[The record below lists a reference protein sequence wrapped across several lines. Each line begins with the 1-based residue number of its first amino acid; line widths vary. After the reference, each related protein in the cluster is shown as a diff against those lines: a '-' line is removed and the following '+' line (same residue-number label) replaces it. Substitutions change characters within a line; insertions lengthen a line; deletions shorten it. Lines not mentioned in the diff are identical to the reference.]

1 MSCRTDGT
9 RTAHRRTRLYARTAS
24 NRSEE
29 SRKTETGCFTDVDV
43 EVETESGCF
52 TDVDAEV
59 ETETGCFTDVDA
71 EVERQRQDVLLT
83 LMLK

>member
-1 MSCRTDGT
+1 M
-9 RTAHRRTRLYARTAS
+9 L
-24 NRSEE
+24 E
-29 SRKTETGCFTDVDV
+29 TET
-43 EVETESGCF
+43 GCF

>member
-1 MSCRTDGT
+1 M
-9 RTAHRRTRLYARTAS
+9 L
-24 NRSEE
+24 
-29 SRKTETGCFTDVDV
+29 
-43 EVETESGCF
+43 
-52 TDVDAEV
+52 

>member
-1 MSCRTDGT
+1 M
-9 RTAHRRTRLYARTAS
+9 L
-24 NRSEE
+24 
-29 SRKTETGCFTDVDV
+29 ETGT
-43 EVETESGCF
+43 GCF

>member
-1 MSCRTDGT
+1 M
-9 RTAHRRTRLYARTAS
+9 L
-24 NRSEE
+24 
-29 SRKTETGCFTDVDV
+29 
-43 EVETESGCF
+43 ETERGCF